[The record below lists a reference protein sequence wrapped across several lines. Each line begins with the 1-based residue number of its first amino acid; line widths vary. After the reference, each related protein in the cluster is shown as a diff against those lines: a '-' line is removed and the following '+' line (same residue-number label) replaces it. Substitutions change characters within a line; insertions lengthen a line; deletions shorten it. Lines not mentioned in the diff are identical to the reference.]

1 MQNNSK
7 KTIVLFII
15 LVVIIGVQF
24 WVSNLNKRADVGN
37 EVVSNTTHEIKGNL
51 NQVNIGE
58 YVDSQYGFSI
68 KHPVATEALKD
79 TYFCDEKKCEHEDFV
94 TFTIKNKEGV
104 MPHALEVARINI
116 LKKNTENTI
125 SKLSTSFKNKETVS
139 LGGNIFTKG
148 TVSVDG
154 GYTDYL
160 TESNGYIF
168 EIIFYK
174 DKDGKEYSS
183 YPDLSSLNFTK
194 SNDVVLKEYKNDQ
207 LGISFK
213 YPVSCGDIS
222 LESQKGK
229 IGFLFYENFKVSD
242 ECILSGLYAKTISYI
257 PVDGE
262 TSACL
267 PEKFDDKYSNYSTP
281 TPDSVK
287 IKIYDPEIFSTNDCN
302 PTLGEIDATV
312 NLKNSSFVLRGK
324 KSYSFLTIL
333 DSLKVY

>member
-15 LVVIIGVQF
+15 FVIIIGVQF
-24 WVSNLNKRADVGN
+24 WVSNLNKRADVGSG
-37 EVVSNTTHEIKGNL
+37 VVSNTTHEIKGNL
-51 NQVNIGE
+51 NQVNISE

-79 TYFCDEKKCEHEDFV
+79 TYFCDAKNCEHEDFV

-104 MPHALEVARINI
+104 MPHTLEVARINI

-174 DKDGKEYSS
+174 DKDGKEYSL

-194 SNDVVLKEYKNDQ
+194 SNDVVLKEYKNDEFSF
-207 LGISFK
+207 LYNANASLIEDFNKSGKLFNVGISSVGEINK
-213 YPVSCGDIS
+213 
-222 LESQKGK
+222 EM
-229 IGFLFYENFKVSD
+229 
-242 ECILSGLYAKTISYI
+242 GLYIYFYKKGDSN
-257 PVDGE
+257 
-262 TSACL
+262 
-267 PEKFDDKYSNYSTP
+267 FDPKRCDKSIVVSN
-281 TPDSVK
+281 K
-287 IKIYDPEIFSTNDCN
+287 NFCEND
-302 PTLGEIDATV
+302 TALGD
-312 NLKNSSFVLRGK
+312 
-324 KSYSFLTIL
+324 KSYVYRDGDKEIIIWYTVEDKDALSDNRYIDLSTIQIN
-333 DSLKVY
+333 